1 VKGQV
6 PCTSSVLRANTDGT
20 GLELVAWGFRNPF
33 GIGFA
38 PDDSALKGSLMVS
51 NNGADVRGSRPIESD
66 GDDLFAVANGAW
78 YGWPDI
84 LDEQPTTEPRF
95 APRTDQSGQG
105 VAMTLASPSRSDSL
119 TALSHFQKGVSAD
132 GFAFSTS

>member
-1 VKGQV
+1 MVTTGPYLPFKTAATPGQVVKGQV

-78 YGWPDI
+78 PGWPDSPAV
-84 LDEQPTTEPRF
+84 QA
-95 APRTDQSGQG
+95 APARR
-105 VAMTLASPSRSDSL
+105 LP
-119 TALSHFQKGVSAD
+119 
-132 GFAFSTS
+132 